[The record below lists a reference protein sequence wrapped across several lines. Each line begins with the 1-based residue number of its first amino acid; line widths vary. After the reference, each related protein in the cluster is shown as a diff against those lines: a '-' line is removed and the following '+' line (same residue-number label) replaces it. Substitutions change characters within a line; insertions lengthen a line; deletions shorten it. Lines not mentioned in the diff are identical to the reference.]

1 MQACA
6 TAFAATEAELKK
18 CAADIESGSC
28 VVDFGAKSDALCGA
42 AAQSFVGKAPAAKD
56 AGEQKLLAAKVRI
69 CHKNGK
75 HSLLSKPLA
84 NAVDCCT
91 GI

>member
-1 MQACA
+1 
-6 TAFAATEAELKK
+6 
-18 CAADIESGSC
+18 
-28 VVDFGAKSDALCGA
+28 
-42 AAQSFVGKAPAAKD
+42 
-56 AGEQKLLAAKVRI
+56 VRI